1 MQQNYSITQ
10 LKDKI
15 LDSNARSVFVDAHP
29 KKSVNKIDLISLSAL
44 ARGLDPKQITNKL
57 LCNEGFKFKF
67 PIHFK
72 KLAETKNERRLL
84 HLLRKNVDFSN
95 ELNIDPIGIGFP
107 LIEIS
112 DPKKKRVNT
121 YPILIWDVQI
131 SGHLKRTGSVEL
143 SRKSKDNIS
152 MNPSLVRLIKRN
164 YDPNFQ
170 PPSLHHEEVN
180 FKLILNLLNPIL
192 KIL

>member
-72 KLAETKNERRLL
+72 KLAETNTKEDYFTCFG
-84 HLLRKNVDFSN
+84 KM
-95 ELNIDPIGIGFP
+95 
-107 LIEIS
+107 LIS
-112 DPKKKRVNT
+112 ATN
-121 YPILIWDVQI
+121 
-131 SGHLKRTGSVEL
+131 
-143 SRKSKDNIS
+143 
-152 MNPSLVRLIKRN
+152 
-164 YDPNFQ
+164 
-170 PPSLHHEEVN
+170 
-180 FKLILNLLNPIL
+180 
-192 KIL
+192 